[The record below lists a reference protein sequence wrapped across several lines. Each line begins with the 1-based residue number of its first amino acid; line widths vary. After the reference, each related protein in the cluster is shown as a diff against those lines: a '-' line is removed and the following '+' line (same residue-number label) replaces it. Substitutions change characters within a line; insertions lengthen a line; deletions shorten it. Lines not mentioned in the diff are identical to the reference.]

1 MVITQATHRERP
13 QAEAIRSAARGI
25 ANHRFATSNASWRMA
40 TPAETIQRKFMAAN
54 VLIGVPS
61 APSPVVAFLYSPR
74 APNRVNCKP
83 ASSMS
88 KHKEAV
94 QKQFTKTAD
103 AFSTYAV
110 RDTPEV
116 LAEKVEFIKP
126 QPADL

>member
-1 MVITQATHRERP
+1 
-13 QAEAIRSAARGI
+13 
-25 ANHRFATSNASWRMA
+25 
-40 TPAETIQRKFMAAN
+40 
-54 VLIGVPS
+54 
-61 APSPVVAFLYSPR
+61 
-74 APNRVNCKP
+74 
-83 ASSMS
+83 MS

-126 QPADL
+126 QPTDLALDVACGPGAWRSRSRRGCGSRAAST